1 MCSHRSYSN
10 AAASL
15 GNVGRALPRQ
25 RTHTKLHPDIMLGRQ
40 DSLLFFFFHLPRAA
54 LQGPERH
61 RQRPPRTAVTPIAE
75 TAPHRPP
82 PRPCAVREGRRGAV
96 PFPLP
101 AVPGL
106 LSTWQRWVGGSSVC
120 GRQVTAVRDAC
131 SAGTGRER
139 RALGREKGRGAAG
152 SAAAC
157 GGSGGR
163 CGHGEPRPG
172 WRGGEGWERAPDRAK
187 DSERAPPARP
197 GSLTVLLTQQW
208 LRWRWHQKQLLWRIW
223 MNRKYWV

>member
-120 GRQVTAVRDAC
+120 WRQVTAVRDAC
-131 SAGTGRER
+131 GAGTGRER
-139 RALGREKGRGAAG
+139 RALGREKGRGARG
-152 SAAAC
+152 AAA
-157 GGSGGR
+157 GVEGR
-163 CGHGEPRPG
+163 
-172 WRGGEGWERAPDRAK
+172 RGLGEG
-187 DSERAPPARP
+187 P
-197 GSLTVLLTQQW
+197 GSCEG
-208 LRWRWHQKQLLWRIW
+208 LRAGTPSPAGVTHGSSHPAVVALALASEAAF
-223 MNRKYWV
+223 VEDLDES